1 VRDNIFIDMKKS
13 ELKQIIKE
21 EIVKILTEAKTL
33 KLKSIDF
40 NKLKKM
46 MIDASDMDLNSE
58 EDFNRT
64 IGKLKQ
70 IGIELTKGKK
80 SFSNYIFKLSEPGNL
95 SSSTDLSGMYLDGD
109 AEDLEEN
116 NPELYDAVTSLDLLL
131 GRFDWIK
138 QDGGDFEYT
147 VETYNEIADIV
158 NNYKM

>member
-1 VRDNIFIDMKKS
+1 MKKS

-46 MIDASDMDLNSE
+46 MINASDMKLNSK
-58 EDFNRT
+58 EDFDRT

-70 IGIELTKGKK
+70 IGIELAKGKK
-80 SFSNYIFKLSEPGNL
+80 SFSNYIFKLDSPGNL
-95 SSSTDLSGMYLDGD
+95 PGADLSGMHLDGD
-109 AEDLEEN
+109 AKDLEEK
-116 NPELYDAVTSLDLLL
+116 NPKLYDVATSLDLLL